1 MIWKSLDAFIAMG
14 GYGFYVW
21 GSYLV
26 TAVIIIAEILML
38 RARRRAVERS
48 SQLQHSLSEQV
59 KHETPT

>member
-1 MIWKSLDAFIAMG
+1 MIWKSLDEFIAMG

-26 TAVIIIAEILML
+26 TAVIIIAEILLL

-48 SQLQHSLSEQV
+48 RQMQQILSEQV